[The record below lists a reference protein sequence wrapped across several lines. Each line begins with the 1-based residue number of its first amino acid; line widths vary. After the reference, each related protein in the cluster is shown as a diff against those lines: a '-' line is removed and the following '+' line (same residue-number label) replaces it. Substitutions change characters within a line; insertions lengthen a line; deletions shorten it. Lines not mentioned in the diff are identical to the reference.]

1 MKENEFLD
9 GISNIES
16 DVVERFVSMDN
27 RLQKNANRSKIKS
40 AWLRLGA
47 VAACL
52 ALIIVSVMFVQ
63 MLRDSGDANKSTG
76 TFDDPVS
83 PENINHSPIIFDAT
97 ASPEQLTGS
106 SLEFIKGSSMSAGGN
121 NSAPP
126 SFGFDSGGYDVK
138 AKVVKNH
145 PDKYYKLD
153 VSSEKK
159 PTAYRLIQMETIE
172 VIHGENVPK
181 YFLYLIRDSL
191 YVDMSLYD
199 SLLISL
205 HQLGTEKY
213 VLRNATQNRMEYFDL
228 LIFTDAGDHPD
239 LGNIIAFT
247 NGVFDES
254 LWKNESW
261 RYGYQFGKSYLD
273 NPNGNYLGDFVVKRG
288 DSEKTVINNIKKDFD
303 EWNEFQYERDGEYSK
318 PKPVITLSTLNFET
332 KEAQE
337 ALAFVEPFKNGVFS
351 QQLDGMKRL
360 IFKRF
365 INGCQTEEMIIIDIA
380 TEEVTYSEVRYTAED
395 MAKMENISAHL
406 SEMAKA
412 YKEQLPKPPHM
423 DPAGKRLFGLNLY
436 AWYAKVDRK
445 LYGVI
450 KTAWLYLE
458 DSYQYYD
465 EAYILYDMSDSTAI
479 EISREDLIDLLGPRN
494 IHTYGEL
501 GAKEGKTYY

>member
-27 RLQKNANRSKIKS
+27 RLQKKANRSKTRGR
-40 AWLRLGA
+40 WLRLGA

-52 ALIIVSVMFVQ
+52 ALIVGAVMVVQ
-63 MLRDSGDANKSTG
+63 MLRKPDNINH
-76 TFDDPVS
+76 S
-83 PENINHSPIIFDAT
+83 PKPDNINHSPIIFDAT

-126 SFGFDSGGYDVK
+126 KFEFDGGTVVK
-138 AKVVKNH
+138 ARVVKNH

-153 VSSEKK
+153 VSSKK
-159 PTAYRLIQMETIE
+159 TPTAYRLIQMETVE
-172 VIHGENVPK
+172 VIQGANVPQ

-191 YVDMSLYD
+191 YVDMSVYD
-199 SLLISL
+199 SLLISMS
-205 HQLGTEKY
+205 QLWTEKY

-228 LIFTDAGDHPD
+228 LVFTDAGDHPD

-247 NGVFDES
+247 NGIFDES

-261 RYGYQFGKSYLD
+261 FYGYQFGRHYLD
-273 NPNGNYLGDFVVKRG
+273 NPQKSDLVVKRG
-288 DSEKTVINNIKKDFD
+288 DSEKTVINNIKNDL
-303 EWNEFQYERDGEYSK
+303 NEMYEYHYEKNGEY
-318 PKPVITLSTLNFET
+318 PKISPVITLSTLNFET

-351 QQLDGMKRL
+351 QKLDAKKRL
-360 IFKRF
+360 IFRRF

-395 MAKMENISAHL
+395 MAKLENISAHL

-436 AWYAKVDRK
+436 AWYAKVDGK

-501 GAKEGKTYY
+501 GAKEGRTYY